1 MEDLE
6 LKTLLASY
14 NQKLEEA
21 KVLNL
26 QSWVL
31 NVKCFEDLQKQKAKS
46 KLDSLIAF
54 KFLAIGLGVLWGL
67 FLGNLLYFSLQTSK
81 IFFTVSVGAIF
92 LTNLAAIIVYVI
104 HIVEINKINNSE
116 SIITAQERIARLKLS
131 TINIVRILF
140 LQSPFFCTFWWT
152 TSMIVNEPLRFWLI
166 SFPIAL
172 IFTLAAIWLYK
183 NISLKNVNKKWF
195 KILFNSPDWKSLT
208 KANGFLK
215 EIETFK
221 KNL

>member
-6 LKTLLASY
+6 LKKLLASY
-14 NQKLEEA
+14 NQNLEEA

-26 QSWVL
+26 QSWFL

-46 KLDSLIAF
+46 KLNSLIVF
-54 KFLAIGLGVLWGL
+54 KLLAIGLGILWIL
-67 FLGNLLYFSLQTSK
+67 FLGNLFYFSLHTSK
-81 IFFTVSVGAIF
+81 IFFTVSVGII
-92 LTNLAAIIVYVI
+92 LIVNLVAIIVYVN

-116 SIITAQERIARLKLS
+116 SVIKAQERIVRLKLS
-131 TINIVRILF
+131 TVNITRILF
-140 LQSPFFCTFWWT
+140 LQTPFYCTFWWSN
-152 TSMIVNEPLRFWLI
+152 SMIINYPLRFWLI

-172 IFTLAAIWLYK
+172 LFAAASVWLYK

-195 KILFNSPDWKSLT
+195 KVLFNSPDWKSLI
-208 KANGFLK
+208 KANGFLQ